1 MITITLPLPP
11 TINHY
16 YVRSSRTIFLN
27 KKANEFRKEVF
38 ILSRNFSNY
47 FSINERL
54 LIDVI
59 FHPPNKRKFDIDNRL
74 KGLLDALQHA
84 RIFPDDEQIDKII
97 VTRGDIMKNGASLI
111 TIKKIYG

>member
-84 RIFPDDEQIDKII
+84 RIFSDDEQIDKII